1 MSDSCK
7 RCQDT
12 FVSPPTIIQV
22 SCWGCRH
29 SFPVHEK
36 CLHLDEPEKRLFVEK
51 KIWWC
56 PPCLK
61 ERTARGFKLEDP
73 PEAGVALYYASGSA
87 PCRSVLML
95 AKALG
100 IELNLN
106 ELNLMKK
113 EHLKPEFVK
122 INPQHN
128 VPTLDDNGFAI
139 NESRA
144 ILTYLAEKFGKDDS
158 FYPKDIKKRAL
169 VNQRLYFDIGT
180 LYQRFA
186 DLYYPIMFFG
196 AAFNEENK
204 KKLDDAFGFLD
215 KFLEDSTWVA
225 GDNYT
230 VADYAIVAS
239 VSTADI
245 VGYEVDK
252 FKNVAKWFSK
262 CQSNLPGYA
271 EGNKPGLQ
279 VFKGMYEELTKNKK
293 A

>member
-1 MSDSCK
+1 MQSKSHQTRGKSQEKD
-7 RCQDT
+7 RQ
-12 FVSPPTIIQV
+12 
-22 SCWGCRH
+22 
-29 SFPVHEK
+29 HEK
-36 CLHLDEPEKRLFVEK
+36 VNKTHDKNSK
-51 KIWWC
+51 DKQ
-56 PPCLK
+56 
-61 ERTARGFKLEDP
+61 
-73 PEAGVALYYASGSA
+73 AGVVLYYASGSS
-87 PCRSVLML
+87 PCRAVLML
-95 AKALG
+95 IKALG
-100 IELNLN
+100 IKLNLV
-106 ELNLMKK
+106 ELNLMNK
-113 EHLKPEFVK
+113 EHLKPEFLK

-158 FYPKDIKKRAL
+158 LYPKDVKKRAL

-196 AAFNEENK
+196 ASFNEENK

-225 GDNYT
+225 GDAYT
-230 VADYAIVAS
+230 VADYAIAAS

-252 FKNVAKWFSK
+252 FKNVAKWFAK

-271 EGNKPGLQ
+271 EGNKAGLQ
-279 VFKGMYEELTKNKK
+279 VFKGMYEALTKNKK